1 PTECGNSRTCSTPT
15 PSRIPECRRS
25 RSGRVFA
32 LASEQPR
39 GTQVM
44 CRTAC
49 VPCCGRRVP
58 EREDG
63 GISAARFYRQ
73 QAGKLSRGHR
83 PVLDKA
89 RIDPGL
95 IASLRERSRPL
106 RPEASL
112 TQPFTPLAEEVEAE
126 ERLQPLITDLIMRL
140 ERAEERLRQLENS
153 HVGKEV
159 AAHTLFL
166 SR

>member
-1 PTECGNSRTCSTPT
+1 
-15 PSRIPECRRS
+15 
-25 RSGRVFA
+25 
-32 LASEQPR
+32 
-39 GTQVM
+39 M
-44 CRTAC
+44 
-49 VPCCGRRVP
+49 
-58 EREDG
+58 
-63 GISAARFYRQ
+63 
-73 QAGKLSRGHR
+73 
-83 PVLDKA
+83 LDKA

-112 TQPFTPLAEEVEAE
+112 TQPFTPPHEEVQAE
-126 ERLQPLITDLIMRL
+126 ERLQPLIADLIMRL

-166 SR
+166 STATGYTIIERDGPAPRPGDDVQLGDDAYRARRYRHSPFPADPRPCVIVEPDAT